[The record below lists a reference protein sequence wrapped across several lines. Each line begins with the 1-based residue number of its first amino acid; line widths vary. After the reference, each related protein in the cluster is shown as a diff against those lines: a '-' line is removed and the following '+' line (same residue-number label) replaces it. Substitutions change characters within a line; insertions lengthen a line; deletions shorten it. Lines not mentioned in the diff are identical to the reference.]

1 MICKTFEFRDKMTFI
16 PVLAVKL
23 EPNSPADN
31 FLFMRAGY
39 GFSKEEQCGYVG
51 LAQIDGGR
59 GQFATDP
66 YDWGQNRTMH
76 YGHLHVNKHFDE
88 LQSGSVVDVEF
99 LLGESGSPK
108 LSEAYCS
115 NIFR

>member
-1 MICKTFEFRDKMTFI
+1 MICKTFEFRDKGTFI

-23 EPNSPADN
+23 EPVSPADN

-39 GFSKEEQCGYVG
+39 GFNKEEQRGYIG

-59 GQFATDP
+59 GQFTTDP
-66 YDWGQNRTMH
+66 YDWGSNRTMH
-76 YGHLHVNKHFDE
+76 YGHIYINKHFDE

-99 LLGESGSPK
+99 LLGESSSPK
-108 LSEAYCS
+108 KSEADNS
-115 NIFR
+115 NTLR